1 MRVLVVGAGAI
12 GGYFG
17 GRLVQAGRDVTFLV
31 RPRRAEQIRKNGLAV
46 RVVAGGADE
55 LNARAIVSER
65 IEASYDLVLVCC
77 KAYDLESAMDGFASA
92 VGPETVILPLLNGLR
107 HLDVLSER
115 FGASRLLGGQCIIT
129 ATLDERGHAV
139 LLGPMA
145 TLTFGELDG
154 TLSRRTDAIATT
166 MQDAGFAVRVSN
178 AVLLEM
184 WGKWVF
190 LATFAGM
197 TCLMRGAIGDIVAAG
212 AAGLTEAL
220 LAYRGGGSHGWP
232 SPGTE
237 SANFR
242 EGMFR
247 QPGPLYRLRSSRPSR
262 TRDSPRRCR
271 AAPALPGGRGPAH
284 RAAPRVARACCSRGI
299 ARASHPPGERGRA
312 WRSPPPAGHRAV
324 RLGAGSPGRPP
335 PRRA

>member
-31 RPRRAEQIRKNGLAV
+31 RPRRAEQIRKNGFAV
-46 RVVAGGADE
+46 RVAAGGADE
-55 LNARAIVSER
+55 LNARAIVSEQ

-166 MQDAGFAVRVSN
+166 MQDAGFAVQVSN

-184 WGKWVF
+184 WEKWVF

-197 TCLMRGAIGDIVAAG
+197 TCLMRGAISDIVAAG
-212 AAGLTEAL
+212 AASLTEAL
-220 LAYRGGGSHGWP
+220 LEECRQIAASQDQMIRPDVLQRTRTLLTQAGSTFTASMLRDLEGGRVTEADHILGDLLDRQSELAVISPSLLRIAYLHLKTYEARR
-232 SPGTE
+232 
-237 SANFR
+237 AR
-242 EGMFR
+242 EGI
-247 QPGPLYRLRSSRPSR
+247 PS
-262 TRDSPRRCR
+262 
-271 AAPALPGGRGPAH
+271 
-284 RAAPRVARACCSRGI
+284 
-299 ARASHPPGERGRA
+299 
-312 WRSPPPAGHRAV
+312 AGA
-324 RLGAGSPGRPP
+324 
-335 PRRA
+335 